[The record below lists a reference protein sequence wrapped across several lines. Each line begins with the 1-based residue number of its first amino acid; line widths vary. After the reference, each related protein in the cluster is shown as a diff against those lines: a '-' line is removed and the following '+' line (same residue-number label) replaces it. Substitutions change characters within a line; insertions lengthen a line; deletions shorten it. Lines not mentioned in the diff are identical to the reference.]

1 MPQTRRPLSSGGDV
15 QRRTRKS
22 MGGIRPSRRAFR
34 SCPGGPKK
42 LDSGS
47 ARRRAGRVPRGG
59 CGDNCL
65 VCRTCVCQPGRD
77 VAEWSAG
84 GAGAAATKLRH
95 GVFEHR
101 LGSRWGPR
109 AADVLVIG
117 GGLAGG
123 WAATAAVRAG
133 ARVVLLDKRYF
144 GTSGVTATGG
154 ARTLVGSAGPGQA
167 CCRDRRAPGPGV
179 RPGGPRMDES
189 HPGND
194 EANAPDPQPALTFC
208 ARPVTWPA
216 RSPRTARRPSTT
228 SRPSSERP

>member
-77 VAEWSAG
+77 VADWSAG

-154 ARTLVGSAGPGQA
+154 ARK
-167 CCRDRRAPGPGV
+167 RRGE
-179 RPGGPRMDES
+179 R
-189 HPGND
+189 
-194 EANAPDPQPALTFC
+194 
-208 ARPVTWPA
+208 
-216 RSPRTARRPSTT
+216 
-228 SRPSSERP
+228 SRPSARTNFLRAAGHLASKVSPNRPAPFHDEPSIVGATVKETGFRQVPPSTPQHTPSDDRLFCFQKCSSALA